1 MDENIQKELT
11 WASGALVA
19 FVVFLIYGGISDLS
33 EMVISVGAFGVS
45 WIGVSYFIKNFGS
58 GGTSKQD
65 LEKEFQ
71 WYAGMLILF
80 LAIMTLI
87 GKTDDELELTSSIY
101 GMFVFGF
108 TLIWVIRS
116 TAIKYFHSKREDWGY
131 GIESMEIKVDK
142 TATTLLYILS
152 FLIPLAG
159 FIVGAIYLSKEEEH
173 YKHVGKNCLIF
184 SVMNIVIGF
193 IMVALLFA

>member
-1 MDENIQKELT
+1 MDKNIQKELM

-19 FVVFLIYGGISDLS
+19 FVVFLIYGGISEVS
-33 EMVISVGAFGVS
+33 EMAISVGAFAVS
-45 WIGVSYFIKNFGS
+45 WLGVSYFIKNFGS

-87 GKTDDELELTSSIY
+87 GKTDEELELTYSIY

-108 TLIWVIRS
+108 TLIWVVRS
-116 TAIKYFHSKREDWGY
+116 VAIKYFS
-131 GIESMEIKVDK
+131 
-142 TATTLLYILS
+142 
-152 FLIPLAG
+152 
-159 FIVGAIYLSKEEEH
+159 
-173 YKHVGKNCLIF
+173 
-184 SVMNIVIGF
+184 
-193 IMVALLFA
+193 